1 MKYKTLESAAEAAV
15 AQTKFHSLVDALCQ
29 GDKLSSTADQLAA
42 FIQAPPYL
50 DETCWHELD
59 DVIRF
64 LLRNRMIPSDPSSFN
79 SLLGAYLENHPMET
93 PETSYDIAAFCF
105 FYPNVIRGSSY
116 DLSVLIRSEACR
128 VLLCLAAGDE
138 PWEVRDT
145 YQDLKSRIFTNSEIY
160 ANFALF
166 RLGTLLY
173 RMKSDIPPQLYASL
187 PKVIDSGWKAKRA
200 AINNLWLIYRQ
211 FEAHAGWLQVEL
223 HGTACYKHWR
233 GIPIF
238 CNADAIK
245 LCEALFYYGVLP
257 KRRAMQYFDF
267 PEEEQKAVALGR
279 VRAFSEV
286 KAQKRPH
293 KS

>member
-1 MKYKTLESAAEAAV
+1 MQYVPNPAV
-15 AQTKFHSLVDALCQ
+15 DTPVEQRKFDALINSFYE
-29 GDKLSSTADQLAA
+29 GKNLSKTADQIAG
-42 FIQAPPYL
+42 FIQAHPYL

-64 LLRNRMIPSDPSSFN
+64 LLRNRLIPYDPSSFN

-116 DLSVLIRSEACR
+116 DLSVLIRSEACKA
-128 VLLCLAAGDE
+128 LLWFAAGDE
-138 PWEVRDT
+138 PWEARDT
-145 YQDLKSRIFTNSEIY
+145 YQDLKCRSYTNSEIY
-160 ANFALF
+160 ANFALL

-173 RMKSDIPPQLYASL
+173 RRKDDIPPQLYASL
-187 PKVIDSGWKAKRA
+187 PKGIDSGWKAKRT
-200 AINNLWLIYRQ
+200 AIDNLWLIYRQ
-211 FEAHAGWLQVEL
+211 FEAHAGWVQLEF
-223 HGTACYKHWR
+223 HESARYKCWR
-233 GIPIF
+233 NIQFF

-257 KRRAMQYFDF
+257 KRRAMRYFDF

-286 KAQKRPH
+286 KAQKLR
-293 KS
+293 